1 MWNCTENQIEFVFI
15 RHGKTKANQEKRY
28 LGKTEEPLS
37 ELGREELLGKR
48 YPKVQ
53 SLFISPMVRCRQ
65 TAELLY
71 PGLSYQCISE
81 WEEMDFG
88 RFEGKNYEDLKD
100 NLDYQ
105 RWIDSGGTLPFPKG
119 ESREEFI
126 LRCGRGLEYV
136 LEQLLKQETLKN
148 PPVGAIVHGG
158 TIMALL
164 SRYGSCRDYFDYQ
177 CKNGEGYRCQVR
189 FRKEDAGRLE
199 KESIRITEIEKVAVE
214 RGKA

>member
-37 ELGREELLGKR
+37 ELGREELSGRR
-48 YPKVQ
+48 YPKIQ
-53 SLFISPMVRCRQ
+53 SLFTSPMIRCRQ

-71 PGLSYQCISE
+71 PGLSYQCVSE

-88 RFEGKNYEDLKD
+88 CFEGKNYEDLKD
-100 NLDYQ
+100 DADYQ

-119 ESREEFI
+119 ESREAFI
-126 LRCGRGLEYV
+126 MRCGRGLEYV
-136 LEQLLKQETLKN
+136 LEQLPKQETLKN
-148 PPVGAIVHGG
+148 LPVGAIVHGG

-164 SRYGSCRDYFDYQ
+164 SRYGSCGDYFDYQ
-177 CKNGEGYRCQVR
+177 CQNGEGYRCQVH
-189 FRKEDAGRLE
+189 FR
-199 KESIRITEIEKVAVE
+199 KESIRITEIEKVVLE